1 MELDAFIRQV
11 IRRWYIVAIL
21 VAAAVGGT
29 LVYHLVTGE
38 QKATSV
44 LAVLQPKV
52 AAPGEYI
59 PPVIT
64 LETVDESSELA
75 ERVATRLDDGSTADE
90 IKSNM
95 SVDIRVTTK
104 PSFTPLYT
112 VNFSDPDKDRALAVN
127 AIIVEE
133 AIKMYGELNQPDAK
147 DVRAAF
153 KSEVDRAEAEA
164 NAAQDALTQFEQAND
179 AANLP
184 ARRDQIRGY
193 IQQLQLIEL
202 QLQSGQVTS
211 SELSGGPLLAA
222 ARAELNRLS
231 GLEGTYTKLKFD
243 VDSATLDVARL
254 QARVSDLTIAQP
266 GDQGVSPLLAQAQR
280 ELDEGRTRLEQAQDA
295 LNGFQTTN
303 NVANATASR
312 EAQLAIVNQLTLAAT
327 SQRTGASTIAGELAS
342 QRAELQRLEALEPQ
356 YNDLALE
363 LQRTEIQFSS
373 LQQRVLD
380 VISGQTLPAEAQ
392 VRVLGQPEI
401 ESNLFWLI
409 ITYGLAVLL
418 AVFGGFTIVY
428 LLAVFEPMRPT
439 VPALESY
446 FDMPV
451 LAHVPH
457 ASTRK
462 ED

>member
-11 IRRWYIVAIL
+11 VRRWYIVAIL
-21 VAAAVGGT
+21 VAAAIGGT

-59 PPVIT
+59 APVIT

-75 ERVATRLDDGSTADE
+75 ERVAERLNDGTTADE
-90 IKSNM
+90 IKDKM

-153 KSEVDRAEAEA
+153 KPEVDRAEADA
-164 NAAQDALTQFEQAND
+164 NAAQDALTQFEQSNN

-202 QLQSGQVTS
+202 QLQSGQVTAD
-211 SELSGGPLLAA
+211 LSGGPLLAA
-222 ARAELNRLS
+222 ARAELDRLS
-231 GLEGTYTKLKFD
+231 GLEGTYAKLKFD
-243 VDSATLDVARL
+243 VDTATMDVARL
-254 QARVSDLTIAQP
+254 QTRVSDLTIAQP
-266 GDQGVSPLLAQAQR
+266 GNDGVSPLLAQAQQ
-280 ELDEGRTRLEQAQDA
+280 ELNAGKARLDQARNA
-295 LNGFQTTN
+295 LSSFQTSN
-303 NVANATASR
+303 NVADATASR
-312 EAQLAIVNQLTLAAT
+312 EAQFAIVNQLTLAAT
-327 SQRTGASTIAGELAS
+327 SQRTGASTIAGELGA
-342 QRAELQRLEALEPQ
+342 QRAELQRLESLEPQ

-363 LQRTEIQFSS
+363 LQRAEVQLST

-392 VRVLGQPEI
+392 VRILGQPEI
-401 ESNLFWLI
+401 ASNLFWMI

-418 AVFGGFTIVY
+418 AVFGGFTIIY

-446 FDMPV
+446 FEMPV

>member
-11 IRRWYIVAIL
+11 VRRWYIVAIL
-21 VAAAVGGT
+21 VAAAIGGT
-29 LVYHLVTGE
+29 MVYHLITGE

-59 PPVIT
+59 APVIT

-75 ERVATRLDDGSTADE
+75 ERVATRLNDGTTADE
-90 IKSNM
+90 IKDKM

-112 VNFSDPDKDRALAVN
+112 VNFSDPNKDRALAVN

-133 AIKMYGELNQPDAK
+133 SIKMYGELNQPDAK
-147 DVRAAF
+147 DVRTAF
-153 KSEVDRAEAEA
+153 KPEVDRAEADA
-164 NAAQDALTQFEQAND
+164 NAAQAALTQFEQANN

-211 SELSGGPLLAA
+211 DLSGGPLLAA
-222 ARAELNRLS
+222 ARAELDRLG
-231 GLEGTYTKLKFD
+231 GLEGTYSKLKFD
-243 VDSATLDVARL
+243 LDAATLDVARL

-266 GDQGVSPLLAQAQR
+266 GNSGVSPLLAQAQQ
-280 ELDEGRTRLEQAQDA
+280 ELNAGRARLEQAQNA
-295 LNGFQTTN
+295 LSSFQTAN
-303 NVANATASR
+303 NVADATASR
-312 EAQLAIVNQLTLAAT
+312 EAQFAIVNQLTLAAT
-327 SQRTGASTIAGELAS
+327 SQRPGASTIGGELAA
-342 QRAELQRLEALEPQ
+342 QRAELQRLESLEPQ

-363 LQRTEIQFSS
+363 FQRTEVQVSS

-392 VRVLGQPEI
+392 VRILGQPEI
-401 ESNLFWLI
+401 VSNLFWMI

-418 AVFGGFTIVY
+418 AVFGGFTIIY

-446 FDMPV
+446 FEMPV

-457 ASTRK
+457 ASARK

>member
-11 IRRWYIVAIL
+11 VRRWYIVAIL
-21 VAAAVGGT
+21 VAAAIGGT

-59 PPVIT
+59 APVIT

-75 ERVATRLDDGSTADE
+75 ERVAERLNDGTTADE
-90 IKSNM
+90 IKDKM

-153 KSEVDRAEAEA
+153 KPEVDRAEADA
-164 NAAQDALTQFEQAND
+164 NAAQDALTQFEQSNN

-202 QLQSGQVTS
+202 QLQSGQVTAD
-211 SELSGGPLLAA
+211 LSGGPLLAA
-222 ARAELNRLS
+222 ARAELDRLS
-231 GLEGTYTKLKFD
+231 GLEGTYAKLKFD
-243 VDSATLDVARL
+243 VDTATMDVARL
-254 QARVSDLTIAQP
+254 QTRVSDLTIAQP
-266 GDQGVSPLLAQAQR
+266 GNDGVSPLLAQAQQ
-280 ELDEGRTRLEQAQDA
+280 ELNAGKARLDQARNA
-295 LNGFQTTN
+295 LSSFQTTN
-303 NVANATASR
+303 NVADATASR
-312 EAQLAIVNQLTLAAT
+312 EAQFAIVNQLTLAAT
-327 SQRTGASTIAGELAS
+327 SQRTGASTIAGELGA
-342 QRAELQRLEALEPQ
+342 QRAELQRLESLEPQ

-363 LQRTEIQFSS
+363 LQRAEVQLST

-392 VRVLGQPEI
+392 VRILGQPEI
-401 ESNLFWLI
+401 ASNLFWMI

-418 AVFGGFTIVY
+418 AVFGGFTIIY

-446 FDMPV
+446 FEMPV